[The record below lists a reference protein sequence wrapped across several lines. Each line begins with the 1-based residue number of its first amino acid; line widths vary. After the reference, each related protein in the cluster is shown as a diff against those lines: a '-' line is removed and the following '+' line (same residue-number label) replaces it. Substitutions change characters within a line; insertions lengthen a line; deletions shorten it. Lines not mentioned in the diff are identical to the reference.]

1 MTKLLNLKNLETFL
15 SLREKEKKSRQ
26 KVVWWKYILQFLIR
40 ERNTK
45 TRKKWERNQKSIF
58 SHFLYVFLKGKENF
72 IAHVPFTFT
81 LFSVFCPKKALS
93 DVTIAFQSQS
103 HSSEVRNLCAMKWPR
118 SKMLILFFS
127 FRSVFFFSSI
137 NAPWAKSTYL

>member
-118 SKMLILFFS
+118 RKMLILFFS
-127 FRSVFFFSSI
+127 FRSVLFF
-137 NAPWAKSTYL
+137 PQ

>member
-1 MTKLLNLKNLETFL
+1 MTILLNLKNLETFL
-15 SLREKEKKSRQ
+15 SLREKEKNLGKKLYGESI
-26 KVVWWKYILQFLIR
+26 YCNFLYVKEIP
-40 ERNTK
+40 K

-58 SHFLYVFLKGKENF
+58 SHFLYVFFKGKENF

-137 NAPWAKSTYL
+137 NAPWAKLTYL